1 MEKVIQGEKKI
12 NKKDSS
18 DRFSLK
24 RCNAVSFES
33 NVCEEAQVME
43 LENINDGEQ
52 EKDFLIR
59 SDEIR

>member
-1 MEKVIQGEKKI
+1 MEKVIQGEEKNIKR
-12 NKKDSS
+12 NSS

-43 LENINDGEQ
+43 LENINVGDE

-59 SDEIR
+59 SDDMR

>member
-1 MEKVIQGEKKI
+1 MEKVIQGEEKNIKR
-12 NKKDSS
+12 NSS
-18 DRFSLK
+18 DRFSLE

-43 LENINDGEQ
+43 LENINVGEQ

-59 SDEIR
+59 SDDMR

>member
-1 MEKVIQGEKKI
+1 MRKKNI
-12 NKKDSS
+12 KRNSS

-43 LENINDGEQ
+43 LENINVGDE

-59 SDEIR
+59 SDDMR

>member
-1 MEKVIQGEKKI
+1 MEKVIQGKKNI
-12 NKKDSS
+12 ERNSS
-18 DRFSLK
+18 DRFSSE

-43 LENINDGEQ
+43 LENINVGEQ